1 MTNSMDQYLRTLDFV
16 SQSSGSKSIR
26 QDNRPL
32 NVRLRV
38 GETYAIR
45 ATDDPDY
52 YFTVTI
58 HPNPFA
64 GGYRKVISQFP
75 VYGDPPPGIQEVPQ
89 ELVLKQFR
97 ELNAI
102 GDSSTFKA
110 FPYSYRRF

>member
-1 MTNSMDQYLRTLDFV
+1 MATSRDQYLTAIDFLN
-16 SQSSGSKSIR
+16 QSSGSKSIR

-32 NVRLRV
+32 DVRLRI
-38 GETYAIR
+38 GEVYAIR

-58 HPNPFA
+58 HPNFFT

-75 VYGDPPPGIQEVPQ
+75 VYGDPPPGMQIVPQ

-102 GDSSTFKA
+102 GDSPNFKA
-110 FPYSYRRF
+110 FPYSLRRF